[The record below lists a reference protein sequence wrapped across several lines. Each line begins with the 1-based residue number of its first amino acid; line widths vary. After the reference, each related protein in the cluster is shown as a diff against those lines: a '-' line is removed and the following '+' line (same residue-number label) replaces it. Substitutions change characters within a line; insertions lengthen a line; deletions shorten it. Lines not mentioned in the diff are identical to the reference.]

1 MLVKIIL
8 VFLLAMVLLGM
19 LGKLLFPGRGPRLTG
34 RRVTTCPDCGRPR
47 IGKGPC
53 LCGRKA

>member
-19 LGKLLFPGRGPRLTG
+19 LGKLLFPGRGPRLM
-34 RRVTTCPDCGRPR
+34 RRPAAACPACGRPR
-47 IGKGPC
+47 IGKEAC